1 MNPMASNSAFII
13 AAYCITWVALLGTV
27 LRLARRGA
35 RARKELEHALAH
47 GTELERV

>member
-13 AAYCITWVALLGTV
+13 AAYGVTWVALLGTV
-27 LRLARRGA
+27 VRLALRGA

-47 GTELERV
+47 GTGMERL